1 MLTKVTGHFVI
12 MTKVTGYFV
21 INQES
26 DAAVRQILY

>member
-1 MLTKVTGHFVI
+1 MLTKVTGYFVI
-12 MTKVTGYFV
+12 MTKVTGHFV

>member
-12 MTKVTGYFV
+12 MTKVTGHFV

>member
-21 INQES
+21 INREI
-26 DAAVRQILY
+26 DIAVWQDLY